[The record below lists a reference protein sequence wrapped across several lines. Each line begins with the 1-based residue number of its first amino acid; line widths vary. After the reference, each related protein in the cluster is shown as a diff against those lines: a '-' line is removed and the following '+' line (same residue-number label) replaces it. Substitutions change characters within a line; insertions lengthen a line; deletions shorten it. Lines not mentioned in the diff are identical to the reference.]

1 MAQGLILAGGYS
13 RRFGNNKMLHIMN
26 GEPMIIHVIK
36 AMIPWVSRIFVVTG
50 YYHDDLVQTLINY
63 DKVSIVHNPN
73 YDLGMFSSI
82 QAGVS
87 YLREDFFIIP
97 GDYPFVNSTTY
108 GLLLRGEGDIIGPTY
123 QNIKGHPLLIKAR
136 LIEAL
141 KNAPKESNLK
151 VFRDQYKVHWIETDD
166 EGILKDIDTINDH
179 FSTIKN

>member
-1 MAQGLILAGGYS
+1 
-13 RRFGNNKMLHIMN
+13 
-26 GEPMIIHVIK
+26 
-36 AMIPWVSRIFVVTG
+36 
-50 YYHDDLVQTLINY
+50 
-63 DKVSIVHNPN
+63 
-73 YDLGMFSSI
+73 
-82 QAGVS
+82 
-87 YLREDFFIIP
+87 
-97 GDYPFVNSTTY
+97 
-108 GLLLRGEGDIIGPTY
+108 LLLRGEGDIIGPTY